1 MLNLFY
7 DWMGLFELR
16 PFANLH
22 ITDVVTIDYKT
33 YGGANLVKSIDARCS
48 WVDVQ
53 ELVDRVIYDLQY
65 VRVPGNENL
74 GS

>member
-1 MLNLFY
+1 
-7 DWMGLFELR
+7 MGLFELR

-53 ELVDRVIYDLQY
+53 ELVDRVIYDLQNMG
-65 VRVPGNENL
+65 VTSHKDIRT
-74 GS
+74 